1 MDDLVESSAQ
11 TGPVPNISQAQL
23 AGAAQSAAC
32 MKEWLL
38 AKSAVLQSLTIL
50 LFDGTI
56 PNNNIQSW
64 PRAYRSLAC
73 TLFRSELVKDH
84 AF

>member
-1 MDDLVESSAQ
+1 VDDLVESSAQ

-23 AGAAQSAAC
+23 AGAAQSASC

-50 LFDGTI
+50 LFDRTI
-56 PNNNIQSW
+56 PDNNIQSKI
-64 PRAYRSLAC
+64 RQIRQRRRS
-73 TLFRSELVKDH
+73 R
-84 AF
+84 